1 MLPNFW
7 VILLYYYEVGLSEK
21 RRFCECC
28 SGFFVFATPG
38 FYHYGWWQSPK
49 KRGYHDGGAALLEH
63 I

>member
-49 KRGYHDGGAALLEH
+49 KEVIMMA
-63 I
+63 

>member
-28 SGFFVFATPG
+28 SGFFCLCYAWLLSLWMVAKS
-38 FYHYGWWQSPK
+38 Q